1 MIRIDSVHF
10 IEEIHVADI
19 IVVEGPMRSGKS
31 EEIIA
36 EANKY
41 RIAGKKVLII
51 KPKIDMRTRG
61 AIASR
66 KWEVGGPVLT
76 NELVAHEIINEE
88 HMRSLI
94 RRYRPEIIVAD
105 ECQFFD
111 AWFYDVILYA
121 AKQLN
126 IPVWL
131 AGLGLDAW
139 QKPFRIMPDLLA
151 LADIVIKKTAVC
163 SKCRCLGAR
172 FTQKL
177 YGSSEQIEVGDAL
190 YEPRCEKC
198 HTMPRV

>member
-1 MIRIDSVHF
+1 MATIT
-10 IEEIHVADI
+10 
-19 IVVEGPMRSGKS
+19 VVEGPMRSGKS

-41 RIAGKKVLII
+41 RIAGKKVLVI
-51 KPKIDMRTRG
+51 KPKIDKRTTG

-66 KWEVGGPVLT
+66 KWDGGKPVLT
-76 NELVAHEIINEE
+76 SELLAHEIINGE
-88 HMRSLI
+88 HLRDLI
-94 RRYRPEIIVAD
+94 RRYSPEIIVAD

-111 AWFYDVILYA
+111 HWFYDMILYA
-121 AKQLN
+121 SKQLD

-151 LADIVIKKTAVC
+151 LADVVIKKTAVC

-198 HTMPRV
+198 HTMPAA